1 MNFVVERPDDAH
13 PIVRALVAKD
23 APAFCFQELHEHLF
37 FVVVQEPDGFVI
49 RGAQF
54 VFGFQKGDARAFGR
68 ESSFPMVVQ
77 RKIRLFTGADVD
89 DGAKVYVQALAPRSV
104 TGHHIEL
111 RELQFAIGRID
122 VDLPIGFIIQ
132 IVVDG
137 QVHDGKTIGR
147 AIEISALDEIP
158 QNFFGGA

>member
-1 MNFVVERPDDAH
+1 MDFVVERTDDAH
-13 PIVRALVAKD
+13 PIICAFVAKN

-37 FVVVQEPDGFVI
+37 LVVVQEPDGFVI

-68 ESSFPMVVQ
+68 ESPFPMVVQ
-77 RKIRLFTGADVD
+77 REIGLFARADVD

-104 TGHHIEL
+104 ARHHVEF

-137 QVHDGKTIGR
+137 QVHDGKAIDR
-147 AIEISALDEIP
+147 AIEISALDVIP

>member
-1 MNFVVERPDDAH
+1 MDFVVERSDDAH
-13 PIVRALVAKD
+13 PVVRTFVAKH
-23 APAFCFQELHEHLF
+23 ALAFCFQELHKHLF
-37 FVVVQEPDGFVI
+37 LVVVQEPNGFVV

-68 ESSFPMVVQ
+68 ESPFPMVVQ
-77 RKIRLFTGADVD
+77 REIGLFAGADVD
-89 DGAKVYVQALAPRSV
+89 DGAKVYIQALAPRSV
-104 TGHHIEL
+104 TGHHVEF

-158 QNFFGGA
+158 

>member
-1 MNFVVERPDDAH
+1 MDFVVERPDDAH
-13 PIVRALVAKD
+13 PVVYALVAKD
-23 APAFCFQELHEHLF
+23 APAFCFQEPHEHLF
-37 FVVVQEPDGFVI
+37 LVVIQEPDGFVV

-54 VFGFQKGDARAFGR
+54 VFGFQKGDTRALGR
-68 ESSFPMVVQ
+68 ESPFPMVVQ
-77 RKIRLFTGADVD
+77 REIRFFAGADVD
-89 DGAKVYVQALAPRSV
+89 DGAKVYIQALAPRPV
-104 TGHHIEL
+104 TGHHVEF

-147 AIEISALDEIP
+147 AIEIPALDEIP

>member
-1 MNFVVERPDDAH
+1 LDFVVECPDDAH
-13 PIVRALVAKD
+13 PVVRALVAKD
-23 APAFCFQELHEHLF
+23 APAFCSQELHEHLF
-37 FVVVQEPDGFVI
+37 LVVVQEPDGFVI

-54 VFGFQKGDARAFGR
+54 VFGFQKGDARALSR

-77 RKIRLFTGADVD
+77 REIRFLAGADVD
-89 DGAKVYVQALAPRSV
+89 DGAKVYIQALAPRSV
-104 TGHHIEL
+104 TGHHVEF
-111 RELQFAIGRID
+111 RKLQFAIGRID

-137 QVHDGKTIGR
+137 QVHDGKAIDR

-158 QNFFGGA
+158 